1 MIGQEKLL
9 SILDTYTLETLPKT
23 LLFIGEEGSGRKT
36 IITRLANRLCLP
48 VVMVDDNI
56 DFETILEY
64 QRSVIKRMY
73 CIDIDN
79 FTEKMQNQFLKFI
92 EEPAENVYISIIAET
107 ENNVLE
113 TVLNRCIKFYIKPY
127 SEVEL
132 RQVRDYPDSLIYEIC
147 RTPGKIIAVDYRGI
161 QDLYKF
167 CTKLVQGVQKASYAN
182 LLSVSAKI
190 NYKEDWTKYDFY
202 TFFDV
207 LKKASLDEFFKTNSP
222 QAFTIYTLT
231 TKYTNK
237 FAVIKPLRENFVLS
251 FLSNMWLETR
261 KYHDVSTT

>member
-1 MIGQEKLL
+1 MIGQSKLT

-48 VVMVDDNI
+48 IVMVDENI
-56 DFETILEY
+56 DFETILDY

-79 FTEKMQNQFLKFI
+79 FTEKLQNQFLKFI
-92 EEPAENVYISIIAET
+92 EEPAENVYISIIAES
-107 ENNVLE
+107 ENNVLD
-113 TVLNRCIKFYIKPY
+113 TVLNRCIKFYMEPY
-127 SEVEL
+127 TEEEL
-132 RQVRDYPDSLIYEIC
+132 RQVRDYPDALIYKIC
-147 RTPGKIIAVDYRGI
+147 TTPGKIIAVDYKGI
-161 QDLYKF
+161 QDLYEF
-167 CTKLVQGVQKASYAN
+167 CTKLVQNVQKASYAN

-202 TFFDV
+202 AFFKV
-207 LKKASLDEFFKTNSP
+207 LKQAALDDFFKTNDR
-222 QAFTIYTLT
+222 QAFKIYTLA

-237 FAVIKPLRENFVLS
+237 FSIMKPLRENFVLS
-251 FLSNMWLETR
+251 FLSNLWLETR
-261 KYHDVSTT
+261 K

>member
-79 FTEKMQNQFLKFI
+79 FTEKMSRAGSSWRAAKS
-92 EEPAENVYISIIAET
+92 A
-107 ENNVLE
+107 
-113 TVLNRCIKFYIKPY
+113 R
-127 SEVEL
+127 
-132 RQVRDYPDSLIYEIC
+132 
-147 RTPGKIIAVDYRGI
+147 
-161 QDLYKF
+161 
-167 CTKLVQGVQKASYAN
+167 
-182 LLSVSAKI
+182 LS
-190 NYKEDWTKYDFY
+190 
-202 TFFDV
+202 
-207 LKKASLDEFFKTNSP
+207 
-222 QAFTIYTLT
+222 
-231 TKYTNK
+231 
-237 FAVIKPLRENFVLS
+237 
-251 FLSNMWLETR
+251 
-261 KYHDVSTT
+261 